1 MKYISVDTRSTGQ
14 GKTYSLIEYVIKEF
28 LNNKTINWLVPN
40 RSNQEDIFLDI
51 LSHPTFLHNIVNIEK
66 KLDLPNKIIDLKD
79 IDFNDFK
86 VSLVSVFMDK
96 LNIINSF
103 YNITMLLNIKY
114 KNKMIPKKNK
124 KKYIKESDILIIDE
138 VDRTLASL
146 SLKEQIK
153 NLYYLHLPENFN
165 VNDYSSLEKYYPN
178 HSQWLESFISNRL
191 QQLGLDF
198 NYNNEQLIKKLS
210 KDIILKQH
218 NKFKNDSKL
227 TKDNFFKN
235 YQFES
240 ETLLKKF
247 LGDKSFDTRTMPLND
262 YIEYINTNESLAKPT
277 MFIVEN
283 KVRESD
289 DYKLYDSKDGQIIF
303 FENIDK
309 LIMNLVKSDGHIV
322 VCSATSNNHVQSLVN
337 ECIKIDLPYDSTPF
351 KKSID
356 FEISLY
362 DKDNYKEIDKTLI
375 IKESKSSAWNS
386 RLSIKNIKTTKMT
399 YLQDSNL
406 VGSNDYNDY
415 TTFVFDFKFF
425 NVKQAPC
432 DGRLSFYSKIGNGFL
447 KTDDDIKKLTATYN
461 AFDTE
466 FKQQIKNK
474 IIQSIG
480 RLNRGNISKKYI
492 YCKDDYIYAI
502 VKDVIQ
508 NKLNQTLIER

>member
-1 MKYISVDTRSTGQ
+1 
-14 GKTYSLIEYVIKEF
+14 
-28 LNNKTINWLVPN
+28 
-40 RSNQEDIFLDI
+40 
-51 LSHPTFLHNIVNIEK
+51 
-66 KLDLPNKIIDLKD
+66 
-79 IDFNDFK
+79 
-86 VSLVSVFMDK
+86 MDK

-165 VNDYSSLEKYYPN
+165 VNDYSSLEKYYPDN
-178 HSQWLESFISNRL
+178 SQWLESFVSNRL
-191 QQLGLDF
+191 NALGLEV
-198 NYNNEQLIKKLS
+198 NYNNEQLVKKLN
-210 KDIILKQH
+210 KDIILKQY
-218 NKFKNDSKL
+218 NKFKKNKEI

-240 ETLLKKF
+240 EKLLKKF
-247 LGDKSFDTRTMPLND
+247 LGDKSFDVRTMPLND
-262 YIEYINTNESLAKPT
+262 YIEYVNTNETLNKPT

-283 KVRESD
+283 KVRESS
-289 DYKLYDSKDGQIIF
+289 DYKLYDSEDGQIIF

-309 LIMNLVKSDGHIV
+309 LIMNLVKSDGHII

-351 KKSID
+351 KNNID
-356 FEISLY
+356 FELILY
-362 DKDNYKEIDKTLI
+362 DKDNYKEIDKSLI
-375 IKESKSSAWNS
+375 IKESKSSSWNN
-386 RLSIKNIKTTKMT
+386 RLIVKNIKTTKMT

-415 TTFVFDFKFF
+415 TTFIFDFKFF

-432 DGRLSFYSKIGNGFL
+432 DSRLSFYSKIGNGFL
-447 KTDDDIKKLTATYN
+447 KTDDDIKKLTSSYN
-461 AFDTE
+461 SFETE

-480 RLNRGNISKKYI
+480 RLNRGGISKKYI
-492 YCKDDYIYAI
+492 YCKDEYIYAI
-502 VKDVIQ
+502 IKDVIQ
-508 NKLNQTLIER
+508 NKLKQNLIEKVN